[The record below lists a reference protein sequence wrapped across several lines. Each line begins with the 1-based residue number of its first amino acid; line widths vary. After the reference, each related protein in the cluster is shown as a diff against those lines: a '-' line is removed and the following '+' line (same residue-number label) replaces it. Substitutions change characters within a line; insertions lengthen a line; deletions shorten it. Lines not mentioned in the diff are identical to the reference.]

1 MAKTGRFLHSVVNET
16 DIAAVGTSY
25 VLAKKHTFDLKVATS
40 AGTAN
45 PFRAFM
51 RSMFF
56 RCTSIVGGAAKVTIR
71 LCLDAAGDFT
81 ILGDTEVTLDLGITT
96 ATTGSGQI
104 LFDDY
109 PFWEYINNTDT
120 IYAFY
125 KVDAGTATI
134 DVAQIN
140 WSE

>member
-1 MAKTGRFLHSVVNET
+1 MAKTGRFLHSVVNQT
-16 DIAAVGTSY
+16 DIASVGTSY
-25 VLAKKHTFDLKVATS
+25 DLAKKHTFDLLAPKS
-40 AGTAN
+40 AGSQN
-45 PFRAFM
+45 PFRAFL

-56 RCTSIVGGAAKVTIR
+56 RCTSIAGGAAKVTIR
-71 LCLDAAGDFT
+71 ICTDTAGDFT
-81 ILGDTEVTLDLGITT
+81 ILGDTEVALDLGIST
-96 ATTGSGQI
+96 ATTGCAQI

-109 PFWEYINNTDT
+109 PFWEYINNSDT
-120 IYAFY
+120 VYAFY

>member
-1 MAKTGRFLHSVVNET
+1 MAKTGRFLHSVVNQT
-16 DIAAVGTSY
+16 DIASVGTSY
-25 VLAKKHTFDLKVATS
+25 DLAKKHTFDLKVATS

-45 PFRAFM
+45 PFRAFL

-56 RCTSIVGGAAKVTIR
+56 RCTSIAGGAAKVTIR
-71 LCLDAAGDFT
+71 ICTDEDGDFT
-81 ILGDTEVTLDLGITT
+81 ILGDTEVALDLGINT
-96 ATTGSGQI
+96 ATTGCAQI

-109 PFWEYINNTDT
+109 PFWEYINNSDT
-120 IYAFY
+120 VYAFY